1 MSEYIILTDSSCDL
15 PAELCEELNIEVLPL
30 TVHLDGKTYRNYLD
44 WREISPTDFYDALRS
59 GKMATTSAVNVD
71 DFLNAFRGY
80 LEQGKDVLYIGFS
93 SGLSSTYS
101 SAVAALGIMEDE
113 MESFGGNRILTVDS
127 LSGCLGQGLIV
138 YHAAM
143 ARAEG
148 KSIDEVKELCEKIK
162 VRSCHWISV
171 SDLHF
176 FARGGRLSKTGAIV
190 GTVLHI
196 KPLLRVNSKSI
207 LEILEKVRGRKNSIS
222 SLADK
227 LKYADDI
234 ENQVIFLAHT
244 GCEADAA
251 KLEQIV
257 RERFNPKGIIVG
269 NVGPVVGSHA
279 GPDAVALFF
288 LGERDLP

>member
-1 MSEYIILTDSSCDL
+1 MSDYIILTDSSCDL
-15 PAELCEELNIEVLPL
+15 PADFSDELQIEVLPL

-44 WREISPTDFYDALRS
+44 WREICPDDFYNALRA

-71 DFLNAFRGY
+71 DFLTAFKKH
-80 LEQGKDVLYIGFS
+80 LSEGKDVLYIGFS
-93 SGLSSTYS
+93 SGLSSTFGN
-101 SAVAALGIMEDE
+101 AVAALSLLEEED
-113 MESFGGNRILTVDS
+113 FCGHRVVLVDS
-127 LSGCLGQGLIV
+127 LSGCLGQGLLV
-138 YHAAM
+138 YHAAL
-143 ARAEG
+143 AKRKG
-148 KSIDEVKELCEKIK
+148 KSIDEVRDMVEEMK

-176 FARGGRLSKTGAIV
+176 FRRGGRLSLTSAVV
-190 GTVLHI
+190 GSILGI

-207 LEILEKVRGRKNSIS
+207 LEIQEKVRGRKNSMKA
-222 SLADK
+222 LVDK
-227 LKYADDI
+227 LQYADDI

-244 GCEADAA
+244 GCEEDAK
-251 KLEQIV
+251 KLKAMV
-257 RERFNPKGIIVG
+257 RERFNPWDIVVG